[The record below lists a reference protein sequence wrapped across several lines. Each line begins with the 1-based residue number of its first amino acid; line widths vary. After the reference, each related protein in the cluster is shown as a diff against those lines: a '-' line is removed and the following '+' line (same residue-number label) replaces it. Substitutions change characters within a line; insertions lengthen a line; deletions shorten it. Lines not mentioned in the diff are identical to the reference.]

1 MKKLKKLLLI
11 LLFSI
16 IALDICFIGF
26 IIKDISI
33 DFTSNNIS
41 EIEYS
46 DDMKFKEPTAIL
58 KGKHVFK
65 EGKKLELEQITSP
78 DKYILGKN
86 KIEYSAKYLFW
97 KSSFIDEVNIIDKTA
112 PEIILKN
119 NPEIITPYGEKYNEE
134 GFEAF
139 DNYDGDITNK
149 VTTEE
154 KDGFVYYNVSDSSGN
169 SSTVNRKIIYTDV
182 NAPIITFESD
192 KNIVYTQGSKFES
205 PDYTATDDIDGN
217 LTDKVVI
224 DTSKLDM
231 DSVGTYEVVYSV
243 TDKAGNIGITKRIVE
258 IIEKKQEIKN
268 NASSIEANQKVIY
281 LTFDDGPGKYT
292 EKLLNILD
300 KYNVKATFFVV
311 NGKYNDLIK
320 KEYDAGHSVAIHSYT
335 HDYSKIYSSKNAYY
349 EDLNK
354 MREVI
359 YNQTGVYTELVR
371 FPGGGS
377 NTVSR
382 KYCNGIMSELTKSI
396 ENDGYVYFDWN
407 VSSGDAGET
416 TSTDKVVSN
425 VINGIKGKNVAVV
438 LQHDIKGFSVDAVEE
453 IIKWGLDNGYTFLP
467 LDKTSFSAHHS
478 VNN

>member
-1 MKKLKKLLLI
+1 M
-11 LLFSI
+11 
-16 IALDICFIGF
+16 
-26 IIKDISI
+26 
-33 DFTSNNIS
+33 
-41 EIEYS
+41 
-46 DDMKFKEPTAIL
+46 
-58 KGKHVFK
+58 
-65 EGKKLELEQITSP
+65 
-78 DKYILGKN
+78 
-86 KIEYSAKYLFW
+86 
-97 KSSFIDEVNIIDKTA
+97 
-112 PEIILKN
+112 
-119 NPEIITPYGEKYNEE
+119 
-134 GFEAF
+134 
-139 DNYDGDITNK
+139 
-149 VTTEE
+149 
-154 KDGFVYYNVSDSSGN
+154 
-169 SSTVNRKIIYTDV
+169 
-182 NAPIITFESD
+182 
-192 KNIVYTQGSKFES
+192 
-205 PDYTATDDIDGN
+205 
-217 LTDKVVI
+217 
-224 DTSKLDM
+224 
-231 DSVGTYEVVYSV
+231 
-243 TDKAGNIGITKRIVE
+243 
-258 IIEKKQEIKN
+258 
-268 NASSIEANQKVIY
+268 IY